1 MMEKITPALQAVRAV
16 LPRSLRTR
24 LLIFILAAIVLAGA
38 VQGAL
43 AYRGALAEAD
53 TLFDYHMQQTALA
66 LRSGLPVDAQGL
78 GPGLDP
84 EENCF
89 ETTCRAHV
97 CWSGSTGRSYAIK
110 GL

>member
-1 MMEKITPALQAVRAV
+1 MNKGQAISFQGVLRSA

-53 TLFDYHMQQTALA
+53 ALFDYHMQQTALA

-78 GPGLDP
+78 GPGRDP
-84 EENCF
+84 QDENHEF
-89 ETTCRAHV
+89 IV
-97 CWSGSTGRSYAIK
+97 QV
-110 GL
+110 